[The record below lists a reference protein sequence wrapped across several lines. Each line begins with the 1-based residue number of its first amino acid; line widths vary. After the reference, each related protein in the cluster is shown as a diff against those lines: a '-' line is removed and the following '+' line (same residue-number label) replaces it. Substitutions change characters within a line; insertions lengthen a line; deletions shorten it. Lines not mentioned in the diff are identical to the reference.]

1 MRRSRK
7 PVGPRGSREFESPP
21 LRSIYAVTT
30 GFRTKRCTKIGT
42 PPRSTPCSNPTPV
55 VAVQRVHY
63 PKIGDAV
70 VGRSRLGD
78 GRWRASGPE
87 RYTFSKCRLYTRG
100 VSVVAEPDRG
110 FATLPSR

>member
-30 GFRTKRCTKIGT
+30 EFRTKRGTKIGT
-42 PPRSTPCSNPTPV
+42 PPRSTPCANPTPV

-78 GRWRASGPE
+78 GSWRASGRE
-87 RYTFSKCRLYTRG
+87 VYTLSKGRLCTRDSAL
-100 VSVVAEPDRG
+100 VQQ
-110 FATLPSR
+110 